1 MPRRLA
7 TAAAALAS
15 TAALAGCAELGDV
28 ARVSPG
34 LDGPPIRA
42 GQTDCGPT
50 VQPLD
55 EHAYWVV
62 VEKGRTSCIQA
73 RAVLLAFLRDERA
86 PAGWKCA
93 TLKRGSYRDARCTGG
108 GRRLRAY
115 A

>member
-1 MPRRLA
+1 MRRLLV
-7 TAAAALAS
+7 TAAALTA
-15 TAALAGCAELGDV
+15 TAALAGCAQLGDV

-42 GQTDCGPT
+42 GQVDCGPT
-50 VQPLD
+50 IQPVD

-62 VEKGRTSCIQA
+62 VEKGSAPCAQA

-86 PAGWKCA
+86 PAGWKC
-93 TLKRGSYRDARCTGG
+93 TTVKRGKYRDARCAGG